1 MNNSFRD
8 YSTHGRRA
16 SLYVLSTLPFF
27 MFFFNKSAAALL
39 VTVSII
45 AWGRHRCFGLREQ
58 FASFSRQVR
67 ADKLASIAVLSATI
81 YTCASVVWSPNF
93 VRSLDI
99 MAGAWIVLLAATM
112 TGSLKDADDD
122 GNVRHFAFIAIMVC
136 SAAVMIEEF
145 SGMKFH
151 QIIGVRSEPFALK
164 RTMLCSTILFLAL
177 ARFASTRFSPP
188 VLIIAGLLQ
197 AGAIAAAH
205 SGAAAFGVAGFC
217 ATIACR
223 RLGGA
228 SAAKAACLAW
238 IAGCLAIAPFLG
250 AIADLSKEGH
260 LVKSL
265 RAFHLPERIEIWKAF
280 GRLVQEKPLFGY
292 GFGSSQEIV
301 GKLVTDARFDPALEV
316 IRELHPH
323 NAYLQIWVEFG
334 IVGVAAAFFI
344 MLWSIRRMDT
354 ADPDFSVKLGLAMYC
369 CFVMLLSHSLWQPWW
384 IASVAAGII
393 WIRAGETSQDEPVSS
408 ASSKSA
414 PAR

>member
-1 MNNSFRD
+1 
-8 YSTHGRRA
+8 
-16 SLYVLSTLPFF
+16 
-27 MFFFNKSAAALL
+27 
-39 VTVSII
+39 
-45 AWGRHRCFGLREQ
+45 
-58 FASFSRQVR
+58 
-67 ADKLASIAVLSATI
+67 
-81 YTCASVVWSPNF
+81 
-93 VRSLDI
+93 
-99 MAGAWIVLLAATM
+99 MAGTWLVLLAATV
-112 TGSLKDADDD
+112 TGRLKNADDD
-122 GNVRHFAFIAIMVC
+122 GNVRYFAFIAIMIC

-151 QIIGVRSEPFALK
+151 QIIGVRSESFALK

-177 ARFASTRFSPP
+177 ARFASTRFRPP
-188 VLIIAGLLQ
+188 MIIIAGLLQ

-205 SGAAAFGVAGFC
+205 SGAAAFGVAGFY
-217 ATIACR
+217 AAIACL

-228 SAAKAACLAW
+228 STAKAACLVW

-250 AIADLSKEGH
+250 AIADLSKEGL

-265 RAFHLPERIEIWKAF
+265 QAFHLRERIEIWEAF
-280 GRLVQEKPLFGY
+280 GRLVQVKPLFGY

-301 GKLVTDARFDPALEV
+301 GRLATDARFDPALEV
-316 IRELHPH
+316 VRELHPH

-354 ADPDFSVKLGLAMYC
+354 TDSDFSVKLGLTMYC

-393 WIRAGETSQDEPVSS
+393 WLRAGDNSQDRFVST
-408 ASSKSA
+408 ASSTSA